1 MPLTL
6 QEFKS
11 SSPDELMGK
20 YSPLELK
27 MFINTMRSPQ
37 SEGQPETRFQ
47 PPTQRGIT
55 AYDPSEDFFSTENLG
70 AMAGNIPAS
79 AYHMAADVAGAVT
92 SPKKTAE
99 AVWEAGAGGLL
110 EGIGR
115 RFGVT
120 YDENEGLGYDPELL
134 KKTLVEDPAG
144 MALDVAPGLQAIGAG
159 AKAARLGTRAVSAA
173 QRIGPTA
180 TRVAEKAVNYA
191 DSPLLRTATSPVK
204 AMAQAARGV
213 GSGAATGTK
222 AIASAMSGID
232 PGVLGTAREVL
243 GEYGKRG
250 TKLADTNFD
259 AGDLAMKGRE
269 AFDAAKKGPNA
280 IPEAVTQIE
289 VGIASR
295 LDRIGSDLRASVGTE
310 RATAEAMGAFVG
322 DVRKRLND
330 RDVTAFF
337 EPDGSIG
344 LDFRKSAIPEEA
356 ASQERIL
363 KAMRAMVKTFESG
376 TLDDL
381 WRARRQ
387 IDEANSTAFKQKFG
401 NTEIGIL
408 KEFRAELNT
417 VMDTVDNPQF
427 KKLNKDYKNG
437 IALRDRF
444 DKLAGSRVDPE
455 GQISSVI
462 RAIRQGRGSS
472 NEFLKKVEADTG
484 TPLRAIAA
492 GTELQGL
499 LPRGLVGRGLF
510 AGVASL
516 TFGSDVLLALFLA
529 PPGALRGY
537 LKMIGAGERKIK
549 ALGTFTD
556 NIMGLPRAAALA
568 EQGLTIGGILQQLS
582 DQPEQPSFL
591 GQFAPR

>member
-180 TRVAEKAVNYA
+180 TKVAEKAVNYA

-204 AMAQAARGV
+204 AIAQAARGV

-222 AIASAMSGID
+222 AVASAMSGID
-232 PGVLGTAREVL
+232 AGVLGTAREVL
-243 GEYGKRG
+243 GEYGKKG
-250 TKLADTNFD
+250 TE

-269 AFDAAKKGPNA
+269 AFEAAKKGPNA
-280 IPEAVTQIE
+280 IPEAVEAME

-295 LDRIGSDLRASVGTE
+295 LDRIGSELRASVGTE
-310 RATAEAMGAFVG
+310 RATAEAIGAFERGV
-322 DVRKRLND
+322 VKRLND
-330 RDVTAFF
+330 RDVKLFRT
-337 EPDGSIG
+337 PDGPLG

-356 ASQERIL
+356 ASQRRII
-363 KAMRAMVKTFESG
+363 KTMRTLIRARESG
-376 TLDDL
+376 TFEDL

-387 IDEANSTAFKQKFG
+387 IDEANSTALKQKFG

-408 KEFRAELNT
+408 KEFRAELNNL
-417 VMDTVDNPQF
+417 MDTVDNPQF
-427 KKLNKDYKNG
+427 KKLNEDYKGG

-444 DKLAGSRVDPE
+444 DKLAGSRIDPE
-455 GQISSVI
+455 GQISAVI

-472 NEFLKKVEADTG
+472 DEFLKKVEADTG